1 MRTAA
6 TNRSAASGRPGAGR
20 DARGR
25 GEGVGWAQ
33 LDAGRCSATN
43 PRAASGR
50 PGAGRAPSG
59 GVGTAALL
67 ASRSRGP
74 DPTTYG
80 SGQSK
85 TGVSCPLRVGDRRR
99 VPTAAFLHADL
110 KCSTVRS
117 RADGTR
123 DWGTRVSLRLWPI
136 SLVCELP
143 RVGKVLREC
152 SRERRVF
159 RDAFF

>member
-1 MRTAA
+1 MRTAV
-6 TNRSAASGRPGAGR
+6 TNRSAASGRRGAGR

-50 PGAGRAPSG
+50 PGAGRAPSR

-67 ASRSRGP
+67 GSRSRGP

-80 SGQSK
+80 WGQSK
-85 TGVSCPLRVGDRRR
+85 TGVSYPLRVGDRRR

-123 DWGTRVSLRLWPI
+123 DSGDQGLPSPMADQPCLRAAQ
-136 SLVCELP
+136 
-143 RVGKVLREC
+143 
-152 SRERRVF
+152 SREGASGGF
-159 RDAFF
+159 SKETEGL